1 MKQEFNNALI
11 IFARKPVLGK
21 VKTRLAATIGNDK
34 ALEIYKKL
42 LNHTRTVA
50 TNSNCEV
57 FIFLTET
64 DEEKF
69 WEGFTCQLQNGENL
83 GEKMEHAFNMLL
95 NKGYKECIIVGSDCP
110 GLNVEIIDSA
120 FENLRL
126 KEIIIGPAEDG
137 GYYLLGIKKM
147 YSSLFRKKNW
157 STKNVFSDTLLDI
170 KKLGLSY
177 HIMPILNDVDEEKD
191 IPPEWL

>member
-21 VKTRLAATIGNDK
+21 VKTRLAATIGNAK

-42 LNHTRTVA
+42 LDHTRAEA
-50 TNSNCEV
+50 TKANCEV
-57 FIFLTET
+57 FVFLTET

-83 GEKMEHAFNMLL
+83 GEKMEHAFNMIL

-147 YSSLFRKKNW
+147 YSSLFRNKNW
-157 STKNVFSDTLLDI
+157 STESVFLDTLLDI

-177 HIMPILNDVDEEKD
+177 HTMPILNDVDEEKD